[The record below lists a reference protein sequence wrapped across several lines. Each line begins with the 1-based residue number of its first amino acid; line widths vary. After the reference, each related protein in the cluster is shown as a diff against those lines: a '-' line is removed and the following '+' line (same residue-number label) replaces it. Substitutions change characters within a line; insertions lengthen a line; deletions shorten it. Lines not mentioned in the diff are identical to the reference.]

1 MESMLN
7 ITRKVAGAQRV
18 RGEPG
23 ARRSAAARALLVA
36 LMCVGLGPTGA
47 SKVTAGG
54 LVEEFAADPFVDAGG
69 GRPVFERRG
78 APEAFI
84 WEPATPPAFAG
95 DAPGSLLTRYD
106 TLESTARAFAPLSRA
121 LGPADDFTVSAVF
134 VIRPEGFFADPFGF
148 AQISFGLMNRGTT
161 GDDRTG
167 DTVDSHADSFDL
179 LEFDYFP
186 NISPFFGGPFTGGS
200 AFGAAAGDDAFGNFS
215 FASVPLDLP
224 LGEPLEAV
232 LAHRAEEGIVEI
244 SVARVLQDG
253 SRAPLLAAPAVLR
266 TASLAPGFALDALGI
281 FAWHDGFN
289 IFSGSGRSLRADV
302 EYHRL
307 AVEFE
312 EPIPVE
318 ARLLPDPLFVST
330 RSRFVRA
337 RLTPVRPQDANA
349 LAALAGEAPA
359 VELWHGGLKLAG
371 ALRAGY
377 DPETGTLSVLFDAAE
392 VLAGLGQVRGELE
405 LQLRGAVAG
414 ADRLFILGT
423 ASGSGGNPGRRR
435 RAL

>member
-7 ITRKVAGAQRV
+7 ITRKIAGAQRLH
-18 RGEPG
+18 GEPG
-23 ARRSAAARALLVA
+23 ARRSAAARALLLV
-36 LMCVGLGPTGA
+36 LMCVGPGAAGA
-47 SKVTAGG
+47 SKVAAGG
-54 LVEEFAADPFVDAGG
+54 LVEEFASDPFVDSGG

-78 APEAFI
+78 APEAFV
-84 WEPATPPAFAG
+84 WEPATPPAFEG
-95 DAPGSLLTRYD
+95 DAPGSLLARYD
-106 TLESTARAFAPLSRA
+106 SLEPTARAFAPLSRA
-121 LGPADDFTVSAVF
+121 LGAGDDFTVSAVF
-134 VIRPEGFFADPFGF
+134 TIRPEGFFADPFGF

-167 DTVDSHADSFDL
+167 DTADFRAESFDL

-186 NISPFFGGPFTGGS
+186 NVSPFFGGPFAGVS
-200 AFGAAAGDDAFGNFS
+200 AFGGAAGDDAFANFS

-232 LAHRAEEGIVEI
+232 LAHRAQEGIVEI
-244 SVARVLQDG
+244 SVARILPDG
-253 SRAPLLAAPAVLR
+253 SRAPLPGAPAVLR
-266 TASLAPGFALDALGI
+266 TSSLVPGFALDALGI

-289 IFSGSGRSLRADV
+289 IFSESGRSLRADV

-318 ARLLPDPLFVST
+318 ASLLPDPLFVST
-330 RSRFVRA
+330 LNRFVRA
-337 RLTPVRPQDANA
+337 RLTPVRPGDADE
-349 LAALAGEAPA
+349 LAALAGDTPP
-359 VELWHGGLKLAG
+359 VELWHGGEKLAG

-377 DPETGTLSVLFDAAE
+377 DPESGTLSVLFDAAE
-392 VLAGLGQVRGELE
+392 VLAGLGQLRGEVE

-423 ASGSGGNPGRRR
+423 ASGGGGNPGRRR
-435 RAL
+435 RHA